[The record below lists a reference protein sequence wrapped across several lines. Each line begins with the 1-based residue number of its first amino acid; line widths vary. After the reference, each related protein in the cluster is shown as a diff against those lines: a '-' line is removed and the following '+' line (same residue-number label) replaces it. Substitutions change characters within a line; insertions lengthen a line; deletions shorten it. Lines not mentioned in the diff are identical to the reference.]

1 MADRIFVEGCKCEG
15 KACEFVWPLLTDC
28 RRKQIQNGVGS
39 QFAEEKSIL
48 IFFVGA
54 NPSLEGQSR
63 LLFLFV
69 NEYAISS
76 ASIGNRLRFFGN
88 GFLFM

>member
-1 MADRIFVEGCKCEG
+1 MKG
-15 KACEFVWPLLTDC
+15 KLVNLYGFYSLIVVVN
-28 RRKQIQNGVGS
+28 RFKNGVGS
-39 QFAEEKSIL
+39 QFAEEKRIL

-54 NPSLEGQSR
+54 NPSLEGESQLS
-63 LLFLFV
+63 FLFV

-76 ASIGNRLRFFGN
+76 ASSTGNRLRFFGH